1 MWLGFAFAAA
11 LFAGLTAVLA
21 KIGVRRTD
29 STLATAVRTIV
40 VLAAAWLMVFLVG
53 SQGQLATLTTTTL
66 VFLVLS
72 GLATGG
78 SWLCYFRAL
87 QLGEVN
93 RVAPVDRSSL
103 VLTVLFAML
112 FLGETDHLATRLPGL
127 ALIGLGTWLMVRRPG
142 GATRPAEATYG
153 GWHWLPWAIGSAV
166 FAALTAILGKVGI
179 VGVES
184 NLGTAIRTA
193 VVLVM
198 AWLMVALTRRGREQP
213 WRMPRR
219 DLLFI
224 VLSGLA
230 TGASWLCY
238 FRALQDGPASVVAPV
253 DKLSIVFTV
262 GFSVWVLHEKVTRTA
277 AIGLAII
284 VAGTLLMLV

>member
-21 KIGVRRTD
+21 KIGVRHTD

-40 VLAAAWLMVFLVG
+40 VLGAAWLMVFLVG
-53 SQGQLATLTTTTL
+53 SQDQLATLTTTTL

-112 FLGETDHLATRLPGL
+112 FLSETDYLTTRLPGL
-127 ALIGLGTWLMVRRPG
+127 ALIGLGT
-142 GATRPAEATYG
+142 
-153 GWHWLPWAIGSAV
+153 
-166 FAALTAILGKVGI
+166 
-179 VGVES
+179 
-184 NLGTAIRTA
+184 
-193 VVLVM
+193 
-198 AWLMVALTRRGREQP
+198 
-213 WRMPRR
+213 
-219 DLLFI
+219 
-224 VLSGLA
+224 
-230 TGASWLCY
+230 
-238 FRALQDGPASVVAPV
+238 
-253 DKLSIVFTV
+253 
-262 GFSVWVLHEKVTRTA
+262 
-277 AIGLAII
+277 
-284 VAGTLLMLV
+284 